1 MLGKPIFFD
10 PTGKRARLLQALA
23 WAGGTVSA
31 VIFVLFTAILLVV
44 NRPDDKSFDQQLSA
58 HTSIRCAWAPT
69 CSPAHAVADSNA
81 ADPEL
86 LKTAYKLASDLRER
100 ERGLRTRH
108 PQAEV
113 VDRHPIPAPLRGSK
127 DRSLSIGFYVNWDDN
142 SYPALKRALPHL
154 DWVVPSWLSLEGSD
168 LELRLMSMIGC

>member
-23 WAGGTVSA
+23 WVAGTLSA
-31 VIFVLFTAILLVV
+31 VIIVLFTAILVV
-44 NRPDDKSFDQQLSA
+44 VHRPEDKSFDQQLSA

-69 CSPAHAVADSNA
+69 CSPAHGIADSNA

-154 DWVVPSWLSLEGSD
+154 DWVIPSWLSLEGSGPRA
-168 LELRLMSMIGC
+168 EG